1 MNRKHGSIANSHGMQ
16 IMFNSH
22 LDPTKEIIKNWNSK
36 TEKEFEMETKIKD
49 EKKSHYTLIWVRLLN
64 SWKKKRTL
72 GAWIQSDEYIGPC
85 IINLRITW

>member
-1 MNRKHGSIANSHGMQ
+1 MNRKHGPIANSHGMQ

-49 EKKSHYTLIWVRLLN
+49 EKKVTILWFE
-64 SWKKKRTL
+64 WDCWTAGKR
-72 GAWIQSDEYIGPC
+72 SVP
-85 IINLRITW
+85 